1 MELKIN
7 SVSSAET
14 KDEVSANVE
23 VSTSSPNNAK
33 PNVGGSFCRTDKD
46 NNNDNSSCLN
56 FLISTKEVK
65 LKWWQKLYMYPLKW
79 SLGLTMVSLMR
90 NANIR
95 SQKTNEFKRNL
106 KFFNPIIKKD
116 FWGDNKIEWVG
127 RDKPL
132 TDDEVEALWKS

>member
-1 MELKIN
+1 MLN
-7 SVSSAET
+7 SKSQAGTEEQQSY
-14 KDEVSANVE
+14 EVDVT
-23 VSTSSPNNAK
+23 TSSPNNAK

-46 NNNDNSSCLN
+46 NNNDDYSCLN
-56 FLISTKEVK
+56 FLISPEKVK

-79 SLGLTMVSLMR
+79 SLELTMVSLMR
-90 NANIR
+90 NANVR

-127 RDKPL
+127 RNKPL